1 MKGVNEVSDLQRTV
15 TVIPANPQMMQE
27 TVKRQLRVAAYCR
40 VSTEEEEQQSSYEA
54 QCSYYTDKIMTNP
67 EWTMAG
73 IFADEGI
80 TGTSTKK
87 RDDFNRMIR
96 RCRQKKIDLIL
107 TKSISRFARN
117 TLDCLRY
124 VRALKELGIGVY
136 FEKENINTMDMDTEL
151 ILTFMGAFAQSE
163 SESISA
169 NVKWGIRQAMKEG
182 KVHINF
188 NRLFGYYVK
197 EDGSPGID
205 PDKAESV
212 RNIYDRYLA
221 GDSLREIKQKLE
233 SAGVLAPNGSERWDF
248 TEIRRI
254 LTNEKYVGDALLQK
268 TFKPDVLSGKIVKN
282 TGQLPMYLVQNNHPA
297 IISRDIFNAV
307 QAERE
312 RRNARKSPSQKTSST
327 GRSCYASKYAL
338 SERLVCGECGTLYR
352 RCTWKRNGKTKI
364 VWRCVNRLDYGTR
377 YCHDSPSME
386 ENSLQQ
392 AIMKALNSVM
402 GTKHERTEQIKDA
415 MIQEICTA
423 SGEQVSLGDLN
434 RRIQKLEAEFS
445 ELLGKA
451 PDANMESYMERF
463 RAIKNELATLKG
475 RREKISAQL
484 SNDRT
489 AQMKIRNTSMVLE
502 KSNYHM
508 AEWNEDDIRQLVH
521 TVKVISADRIK
532 VILTDGTEIY
542 QEVHNQ

>member
-1 MKGVNEVSDLQRTV
+1 MNEVNDLQRTV

-117 TLDCLRY
+117 TLYCLRY

-212 RNIYDRYLA
+212 RYIYDRYLA

-402 GTKHERTEQIKDA
+402 GTKHERTEQIQDA
-415 MIQEICTA
+415 MIQDLFA
-423 SGEQVSLGDLN
+423 GSGEQVSLGKLN
-434 RRIQKLEAEFS
+434 RRIQELETEFG

-451 PDANMESYMERF
+451 PGTNMEGYMERF
-463 RAIKNELATLKG
+463 RAIKNELAVLKEK
-475 RREKISAQL
+475 REKISVQL
-484 SNDRT
+484 CNDRT

-502 KSNYHM
+502 KSNHHM
-508 AEWNEDDIRQLVH
+508 AEWNEYDIRQLVH
-521 TVKVISADRIK
+521 IVKVISEDRIK

-542 QEVHNQ
+542 QEVHKQ

>member
-1 MKGVNEVSDLQRTV
+1 MSEQKRTV
-15 TVIPANPQMMQE
+15 TIIPARINTAE
-27 TVKRQLRVAAYCR
+27 KKIKRQLRVAAYCR
-40 VSTEEEEQQSSYEA
+40 VSTDEEEQLSSYEA

-197 EDGSPGID
+197 EDGSPDVD

-212 RNIYDRYLA
+212 QYIYDRFLL
-221 GDSLREIKQKLE
+221 GDSLREIKQGLE
-233 SAGVLAPNGSERWDF
+233 LRGKVAPNGSERWDIS
-248 TEIRRI
+248 EIRRI
-254 LTNEKYVGDALLQK
+254 LANEKYAGDALLQK
-268 TFKPDVLSGKIVKN
+268 TFKPDVLSGKVRKN

-297 IISRDIFNAV
+297 IIDRDRFNAV

-312 RRNARKSPSQKTSST
+312 RRNARKESQPKKHCIWKDEMQEKVHRRKLQPQA
-327 GRSCYASKYAL
+327 GAAMQ
-338 SERLVCGECGTLYR
+338 VNTLYQSGLSAESAE
-352 RCTWKRNGKTKI
+352 RCI
-364 VWRCVNRLDYGTR
+364 VDVHGNETERKNRMAV
-377 YCHDSPSME
+377 C
-386 ENSLQQ
+386 
-392 AIMKALNSVM
+392 
-402 GTKHERTEQIKDA
+402 
-415 MIQEICTA
+415 
-423 SGEQVSLGDLN
+423 
-434 RRIQKLEAEFS
+434 
-445 ELLGKA
+445 
-451 PDANMESYMERF
+451 ES
-463 RAIKNELATLKG
+463 A
-475 RREKISAQL
+475 
-484 SNDRT
+484 
-489 AQMKIRNTSMVLE
+489 
-502 KSNYHM
+502 
-508 AEWNEDDIRQLVH
+508 
-521 TVKVISADRIK
+521 
-532 VILTDGTEIY
+532 
-542 QEVHNQ
+542 

>member
-1 MKGVNEVSDLQRTV
+1 MNEVSDLQRTV

-54 QCSYYTDKIMTNP
+54 QCSYYTDKIITNP

-212 RNIYDRYLA
+212 RYIYDRFLL
-221 GDSLREIKQKLE
+221 GDSLREIKQGLE
-233 SAGVLAPNGSERWDF
+233 LRGKVAPNGSEQWDIS
-248 TEIRRI
+248 EIRRI
-254 LTNEKYVGDALLQK
+254 LANEKYAGDALLQK
-268 TFKPDVLSGKIVKN
+268 TFKPDVLSGKVQKN

-297 IISRDIFNAV
+297 IIDRDRFNAV

-312 RRNARKSPSQKTSST
+312 RRNARKSPSQKTSTT

-364 VWRCVNRLDYGTR
+364 VWRCVNRLDYGTQ

-392 AIMKALNSVM
+392 AIMKALNSVI

-415 MIQEICTA
+415 MIQEIFTA

-434 RRIQKLEAEFS
+434 RRIKKLESEFS
-445 ELLGKA
+445 ELLDKA
-451 PDANMESYMERF
+451 PDENMEDYMERF
-463 RAIKNELATLKG
+463 RAIKNELATLK
-475 RREKISAQL
+475 EKKKESQPSSAIIVQP
-484 SNDRT
+484 
-489 AQMKIRNTSMVLE
+489 K
-502 KSNYHM
+502 
-508 AEWNEDDIRQLVH
+508 
-521 TVKVISADRIK
+521 
-532 VILTDGTEIY
+532 
-542 QEVHNQ
+542 

>member
-1 MKGVNEVSDLQRTV
+1 MNGLQRTV
-15 TVIPANPQMMQE
+15 TVIPANPQLTQE
-27 TVKRQLRVAAYCR
+27 SVKRQLRVAAYCR

-67 EWTMAG
+67 EWTLAG

-197 EDGSPGID
+197 GDGSPDID
-205 PDKAESV
+205 PAKAESV
-212 RNIYDRYLA
+212 RYIYDRYLL
-221 GDSLREIKQKLE
+221 GDSLREIKQGLE
-233 SAGVLAPNGSERWDF
+233 QGGKMAPNGSEQWDIS
-248 TEIRRI
+248 EIRRI
-254 LTNEKYVGDALLQK
+254 LANEKYAGDVLLQK
-268 TFKPDVLSGKIVKN
+268 TFKPDVLSGKIQKN

-297 IISRDIFNAV
+297 IIDRDRFNAV

-312 RRNARKSPSQKTSST
+312 RRKARKSPSQKTSAT

-352 RCTWKRNGKTKI
+352 RCTWKRNGKAKI
-364 VWRCVNRLDYGTR
+364 VWRCVNRLDYGTQ

-392 AIMKALNSVM
+392 AIMKALNSVI
-402 GTKHERTEQIKDA
+402 GTKNERTELIKDA
-415 MIQEICTA
+415 MIQEIFTA
-423 SGEQVSLGDLN
+423 SGEQVPLGELN
-434 RRIQKLEAEFS
+434 RRIQELEAEFS
-445 ELLGKA
+445 KLLDKA
-451 PDANMESYMERF
+451 PDENMEGYMERF
-463 RAIKNELATLKG
+463 RAIKNELATLKEK
-475 RREKISAQL
+475 REKISVQL
-484 SNDRT
+484 RNNRT
-489 AQMKIRNTSMVLE
+489 AQMKIWNTSMVLE
-502 KSNYHM
+502 KSNHHM
-508 AEWNEDDIRQLVH
+508 TEWNEDDIRQLVH

-542 QEVHNQ
+542 QEVHKQQGKL